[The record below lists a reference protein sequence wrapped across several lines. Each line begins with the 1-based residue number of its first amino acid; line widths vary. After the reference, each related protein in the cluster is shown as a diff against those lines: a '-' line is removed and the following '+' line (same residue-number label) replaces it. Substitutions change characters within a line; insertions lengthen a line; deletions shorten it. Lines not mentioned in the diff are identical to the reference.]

1 MPNHTKHSR
10 HTHSYPPPARHGHP
24 GHTLLPM
31 ARAAI
36 STAVGQAHPA
46 SQTDETAQWLHELGA
61 CFVTLTQQG
70 QLRGC
75 IGSLEARRP
84 LLTDVKANAVA
95 AALQD
100 PRFKPLAATELVHTE
115 IEVSL
120 LSPLQAME
128 FENESHALDQLQPGV
143 HGVVLQFE
151 RHRSTFLPQVWEQL
165 PGAIE
170 FMAQLKRK
178 AGLPANFWAPGLR
191 LQRYTVSQ
199 WKESDLQPATAEVP
213 PGEPP

>member
-1 MPNHTKHSR
+1 MPSHTKHSH
-10 HTHSYPPPARHGHP
+10 HTAAHPPPAHHRHP
-24 GHTLLPM
+24 GHTLLPI

-36 STAVGQAHPA
+36 STAVGQPHHA
-46 SQTDETAQWLHELGA
+46 DETAQWLQEAGA
-61 CFVTLTQQG
+61 CFVTLSQQG
-70 QLRGC
+70 ELRGC

-100 PRFKPLAATELVHTE
+100 PRFRPLAAAELIQTE

-120 LSPLQAME
+120 LSALQAMVFDSE
-128 FENESHALDQLQPGV
+128 HHALDQLQPGV
-143 HGVVLQFE
+143 HGVVLEFE
-151 RHRSTFLPQVWEQL
+151 RYRSTFLPQVWEQL
-165 PGAIE
+165 PSAVD
-170 FMAQLKRK
+170 FMVQLKRK

-199 WKESDLQPATAEVP
+199 WKESDLEPVP
-213 PGEPP
+213 VEAPLKEAP

>member
-1 MPNHTKHSR
+1 MPSHTKHSH
-10 HTHSYPPPARHGHP
+10 HTAAHPPPAHHRHP
-24 GHTLLPM
+24 GHTLLPI

-36 STAVGQAHPA
+36 STAVGQPRHA
-46 SQTDETAQWLHELGA
+46 DETAQWLQEAGA

-70 QLRGC
+70 ELRGC

-84 LLTDVKANAVA
+84 LLMDVKANAVA

-100 PRFKPLAATELVHTE
+100 PRFRPLAAAELIQTE

-120 LSPLQAME
+120 LSALQAMVFDSE
-128 FENESHALDQLQPGV
+128 HHALDQLQPGV
-143 HGVVLQFE
+143 HGVVLEFE
-151 RHRSTFLPQVWEQL
+151 RYRSTFLPQVWEQL
-165 PGAIE
+165 PSAVD
-170 FMAQLKRK
+170 FMAQLKLK

-199 WKESDLQPATAEVP
+199 WKESNLEPAPVEAPLKEAP
-213 PGEPP
+213 

>member
-1 MPNHTKHSR
+1 MPSQTKHSH
-10 HTHSYPPPARHGHP
+10 HTAAHPPPAHHRHP
-24 GHTLLPM
+24 GHTLLPI

-36 STAVGQAHPA
+36 STAVGQPRHA
-46 SQTDETAQWLHELGA
+46 DETAQWLQEAGA

-70 QLRGC
+70 ELRGC

-100 PRFKPLAATELVHTE
+100 PRFRPLAAAELIQTE

-120 LSPLQAME
+120 LSALQAMVFDSE
-128 FENESHALDQLQPGV
+128 HHALDQLQPGV
-143 HGVVLQFE
+143 HGVVLEFE
-151 RHRSTFLPQVWEQL
+151 RYRSTFLPQVWEQL
-165 PGAIE
+165 PSAVD
-170 FMAQLKRK
+170 FMAQLKLK

-199 WKESDLQPATAEVP
+199 WKESDLEPVP
-213 PGEPP
+213 VEAPLKEAP

>member
-1 MPNHTKHSR
+1 MSSRSKHSH
-10 HTHSYPPPARHGHP
+10 HTAAHLPPAHHRHP
-24 GHTLLPM
+24 GHTLLPI

-36 STAVGQAHPA
+36 STAVGKPNHAE
-46 SQTDETAQWLHELGA
+46 ETAQWLQEAGA

-70 QLRGC
+70 ELRGC

-84 LLTDVKANAVA
+84 LLMDVKANAVA

-100 PRFKPLAATELVHTE
+100 PRFRPLTAAELIHTE

-120 LSPLQAME
+120 LSALQAMVFDSE
-128 FENESHALDQLQPGV
+128 HHALDQLQPGV
-143 HGVVLQFE
+143 HGVVLEFE
-151 RHRSTFLPQVWEQL
+151 RYRSTFLPQVWEQL
-165 PGAIE
+165 PSAVD

-199 WKESDLQPATAEVP
+199 WKESNLEPATVEAPLKEAP
-213 PGEPP
+213 

>member
-1 MPNHTKHSR
+1 MPNRTKHSR
-10 HTHSYPPPARHGHP
+10 HTTAHPPPARHRHP
-24 GHTLLPM
+24 GHTLLPI

-36 STAVGQAHPA
+36 STAVGQPHHA
-46 SQTDETAQWLHELGA
+46 DETAQWLHEAGA

-70 QLRGC
+70 ELRGC

-84 LLTDVKANAVA
+84 LLMDVKANAVA

-100 PRFKPLAATELVHTE
+100 PRFRPLVATELIHTE

-120 LSPLQAME
+120 LSALQAMA
-128 FENESHALDQLQPGV
+128 FESEHHALDQLQPGV
-143 HGVVLQFE
+143 HGVVLEFE
-151 RHRSTFLPQVWEQL
+151 RYRSTFLPQVWAQL
-165 PGAIE
+165 PSATE

-178 AGLPANFWAPGLR
+178 AGLPADFWAPGLR

-199 WKESDLQPATAEVP
+199 WKESDLAAPITETP
-213 PGEPP
+213 PEETP